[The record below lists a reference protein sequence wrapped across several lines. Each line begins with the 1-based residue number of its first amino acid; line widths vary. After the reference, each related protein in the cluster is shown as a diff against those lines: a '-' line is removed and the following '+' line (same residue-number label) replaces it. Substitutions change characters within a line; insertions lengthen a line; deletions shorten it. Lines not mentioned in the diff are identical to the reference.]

1 MQRDYEAD
9 LISKGKGVMESLHHA
24 KAFEAAKASIE
35 NWIATR
41 SNELNDERGKAVP
54 NVSRLRALNTE
65 VSRLVRGRLSL
76 SVNDYVDIA
85 HCESSER
92 ARPQGKFASPLSD
105 VTQDR
110 SPSTQSL
117 RGA

>member
-1 MQRDYEAD
+1 MDWAP
-9 LISKGKGVMESLHHA
+9 GATM
-24 KAFEAAKASIE
+24 AFEAAKASIE

-85 HCESSER
+85 HCVSSER
-92 ARPQGKFASPLSD
+92 AKLQGDIANPSD
-105 VTQDR
+105 DVKQD
-110 SPSTQSL
+110 
-117 RGA
+117 